1 MTRNNEIFM
10 SGTSLRLRII
20 KNLSNIGQ
28 FTEINQDNQNIF
40 DHSGAK
46 QISTNQILIF
56 FWSFGCGKRHRNQ
69 EIWNQTQFHLD

>member
-10 SGTSLRLRII
+10 SGTSLGLTII
-20 KNLSNIGQ
+20 KILSNIGQ

-46 QISTNQILIF
+46 QISTNQSLNF
-56 FWSFGCGKRHRNQ
+56 SGLLGVLKHTEAKKFGIGLNF
-69 EIWNQTQFHLD
+69 I

>member
-10 SGTSLRLRII
+10 SGTSFGLRII

-28 FTEINQDNQNIF
+28 FIEIKQDNQSIF
-40 DHSGAK
+40 FHPGAK

-56 FWSFGCGKRHRNQ
+56 SGHLGVIQHTEAKKFGIGLNF
-69 EIWNQTQFHLD
+69 I